1 MKNFSQAMKYAR
13 GFSLVELMVALTI
26 GLIILSAVSMLFV
39 SSKKTYTT
47 QDSLARL
54 QENARFAMQFIVKDL
69 RMAGYYGCI
78 DDIGPDT
85 VNSTL
90 SGSTD
95 FFYNAQIPLE
105 GVDNASGAW
114 YPSGETTLPT
124 DIEAG
129 TDAIAIRKADAGSN
143 LYLDQEMP
151 NTSAVLKTNATDPI
165 SGDSITITEI
175 LADGDILL
183 ISDCASADIFQIT
196 GLNDTDPHIVHNT
209 GSGTPGNATK
219 EFSKPYSP
227 SDDKTRIMKFM
238 TVQYYIATGT
248 SGNPALFRKELNNTP
263 VELVDGIESLQIL
276 YGKDTTG
283 DRVPNR
289 YLKAGDSGLQSTA
302 DWGSVVSV
310 RVGILAR
317 TLDDPTTGQPKET
330 DIDSGVYDADGDCPL
345 GAATTDVCYEFT
357 PPTNDRHKRR
367 VFQTVVHLRNL

>member
-1 MKNFSQAMKYAR
+1 MKNLAHIMKRAR

-54 QENARFAMQFIVKDL
+54 QENARFAMQFIIKDL
-69 RMAGYYGCI
+69 RLAGYYGCI
-78 DDIGPDT
+78 DEIGPDT

-105 GVDNASGAW
+105 GLNDASGAW

-129 TDAIAIRKADAGSN
+129 TDAIAIRKADASSS

-151 NTSAVLKTNATDPI
+151 NTSAVLKTNNTDPI
-165 SGDSITITEI
+165 SGDSITITDI
-175 LADGDILL
+175 LANGDILM
-183 ISDCASADIFQIT
+183 ISDCASADIFQVT
-196 GLNDTDPHIVHNT
+196 GLNTTDPHIVHNT

-227 SDDKTRIMKFM
+227 SDDKTRIMKFA
-238 TVQYYIATGT
+238 TVQYYIATGA
-248 SGNPALFRKELNNTP
+248 SGNPALFRKELDNTP
-263 VELVDGIESLQIL
+263 VELVDGIEHLQVM

-289 YLKAGDSGLQSTA
+289 YLKAGESGLQSAA

-310 RVGILAR
+310 RIGIIAR
-317 TLDDPTTGQPKET
+317 TLADPATGNPKESE
-330 DIDSGVYDADGDCPL
+330 IDTGSYDADSDG
-345 GAATTDVCYEFT
+345 
-357 PPTNDRHKRR
+357 TNEISNLRDRYRRR

>member
-1 MKNFSQAMKYAR
+1 MKNLQHVMKHVR

-69 RMAGYYGCI
+69 RLAGYYGCI
-78 DDIGPDT
+78 DEIGEDT

-90 SGSTD
+90 NDETD

-105 GVDNASGAW
+105 GVNGASGQW

-124 DIEAG
+124 GVISG
-129 TDAIAIRKADAGSN
+129 TDIVAIRKADSSSN

-151 NTSAVLKTNATDPI
+151 NTSANLKTNGTDPNTG
-165 SGDSITITEI
+165 SAITISEI
-175 LADGDILL
+175 LEEGDIVM
-183 ISDCASADIFQIT
+183 ISDCASADVFQVT
-196 GLNDTDPHIVHNT
+196 QLNDTDPHIVHNT
-209 GSGTPGNATK
+209 GSGTPGNLTK

-227 SDDKTRIMKFM
+227 SDDKTRIMKFA
-238 TVQYYIATGT
+238 TVQYYIATGA
-248 SGNPALFRKELNNTP
+248 SGNPALFRQELDKTP
-263 VELVDGIESLQIL
+263 VELVDGIENLQIL

-289 YLKAGDSGLQSTA
+289 YLKAGESGLQTTT
-302 DWGSVVSV
+302 DWNSVVSV

-317 TLDDPTTGQPKET
+317 TLDDPTTGTSKET
-330 DIDSGVYDADGDCPL
+330 DVDSGVYDVDGDCAL
-345 GAATTDVCYEFT
+345 GTATSDACYEFT
-357 PPTNDRHKRR
+357 PPANDRHKRR